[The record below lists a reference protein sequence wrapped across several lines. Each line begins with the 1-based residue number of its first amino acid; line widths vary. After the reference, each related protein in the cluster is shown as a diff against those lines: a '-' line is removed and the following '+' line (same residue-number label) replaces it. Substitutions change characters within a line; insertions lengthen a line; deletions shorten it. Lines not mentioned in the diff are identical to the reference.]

1 MEQRGRLIA
10 GGAGVVA
17 GALAWAL
24 RGLAVVVPACCAVAV
39 LAAIA
44 RADDAWPQASPE
56 WLSRDGGGGLAILPL
71 ICWWAW
77 IAAWAATSDWI
88 FRDSARF
95 KIRPEFWTACAVFPF
110 AVCSLLAWWIPWSAA
125 GQALMALAW
134 LLPLFLYSRER
145 NPKAPPA
152 ESICTV
158 PHLRRAF
165 SGVLKRMGVKVKP
178 PQLVD
183 NGLPWVTLVA
193 SGAETPEENQK
204 WQDEAA
210 AMPGFEA
217 AKKLLQE
224 AAAARASTIVIDATA
239 DGIRV
244 GHEVDGISS
253 PSRAVKTP
261 AKGSGKSKQAEV
273 WADAPPLDAT
283 IGNGALAVLRTIAGA
298 DAAKLS
304 GEKNAGF
311 TIQVDGKKRPCRLS
325 TRATKTAKQIVVT
338 LDTPPFAPK
347 KLEDLGMSA
356 AMAARVRELIALEK
370 GLFVVSSPPA
380 TGCSTTFDMV
390 LLSTDRLLR
399 DFVSIEDSGTPHQEV
414 QNIKPVR
421 YSAASGEAPLAALK
435 AAMLEYPRAVVTRDL
450 VDKDLAGK
458 LVELANDQQLV
469 IVSLKATDAIDA
481 VQKLLDMGIPRD
493 QLARCLLGSLSQR
506 LVRKLCTKCGAS
518 LPTPPE
524 LLQRLKVT
532 AEELPEIKRASPH
545 GGCRF
550 CAGRQFVGR
559 TAIYEL
565 AAGPTVRQAIA
576 KAVDSKVLRQAAV
589 KDGMRPLS
597 DEGLAAV
604 AAGLTPLDEI
614 QRVFAAKKDGG
625 SSAGTKTGVQPGTKP
640 GAKPGAKPA
649 TKPGTP
655 PGDKK

>member
-1 MEQRGRLIA
+1 MELRGRLIA
-10 GGAGVVA
+10 AGAGVVA
-17 GALAWAL
+17 GVLARALG
-24 RGLAVVVPACCAVAV
+24 GLAVVVHACCAVAM
-39 LAAIA
+39 LAAVA
-44 RADDAWPQASPE
+44 RADDAWPATSPE
-56 WLSRDGGGGLAILPL
+56 WLSRDAGGGLAILPL
-71 ICWWAW
+71 VCWWAW

-134 LLPLFLYSRER
+134 LLPLFLYSRQR

-152 ESICTV
+152 ESIFTMA
-158 PHLRRAF
+158 HLRRAF
-165 SGVLKRMGVKVKP
+165 SGFLKLLGVKVKP
-178 PQLVD
+178 PEMVD
-183 NGLPWVTLVA
+183 NGLPWVTLIA
-193 SGAETPEENQK
+193 TGAETPEENKK
-204 WQDEAA
+204 WQEEAA

-217 AKKLLQE
+217 AKQLLAE
-224 AAAARASTIVIDATA
+224 AAAARASTVVIDATA

-244 GHEVDGISS
+244 GHDVDGISG
-253 PSRAVKTP
+253 PSRAVKAP
-261 AKGSGKSKQAEV
+261 AKGSGKSKQDEV

-298 DAAKLS
+298 DAATLS
-304 GEKNAGF
+304 GEKDAGF
-311 TIQVDGKKRPCRLS
+311 TIEVDGKKRPCRLA
-325 TRATKTAKQIVVT
+325 TRATKTAKQIVIT
-338 LDTPPFAPK
+338 LDTPPFTPK
-347 KLEDLGMSA
+347 KLEDLGMSS
-356 AMAARVRELIALEK
+356 AMAGRVREIITLEK

-380 TGCSTTFDMV
+380 AGCSTTFDMV
-390 LLSTDRLLR
+390 LSSTDRLLR

-421 YSAASGEAPLAALK
+421 YSAAAGETPLGALK

-450 VDKDLAGK
+450 VDKDFACK

-589 KDGMRPLS
+589 KDGMRSLT
-597 DEGLAAV
+597 DEGLVAV
-604 AAGLTPLDEI
+604 AAGLMPLDEI
-614 QRVFAAKKDGG
+614 QRVFAAKKEAG
-625 SSAGTKTGVQPGTKP
+625 STAGPKAGVQPGTKP
-640 GAKPGAKPA
+640 VAKPG

-655 PGDKK
+655 PGTMR

>member
-1 MEQRGRLIA
+1 MEQWVFQRA
-10 GGAGVVA
+10 GGACAVA
-17 GALAWAL
+17 WGS
-24 RGLAVVVPACCAVAV
+24 RRLAVVVHACCAVAV
-39 LAAIA
+39 LSSVA
-44 RADDAWPQASPE
+44 RADDAWPKASPE
-56 WLSRDGGGGLAILPL
+56 WALPVAGGGLAILPL
-71 ICWWAW
+71 VCWWAW

-95 KIRPEFWTACAVFPF
+95 KIRPEFWTACTVFPF

-134 LLPLFLYSRER
+134 LLPLFFYSRER

-152 ESICTV
+152 ESIVTIA
-158 PHLRRAF
+158 HLRRAF
-165 SGVLKRMGVKVKP
+165 SGALKLMGVKVKP
-178 PQLVD
+178 PEIVD

-193 SGAETPEENQK
+193 TGAETPEENQK
-204 WQDEAA
+204 WQEEAA

-244 GHEVDGISS
+244 GHEVDGISG

-273 WADAPPLDAT
+273 WADAPLLDAT

-304 GEKNAGF
+304 GEKDAGF
-311 TIQVDGKKRPCRLS
+311 TIEVDGKKRPCRLA
-325 TRATKTAKQIVVT
+325 TRATKTAKQIVIT
-338 LDTPPFAPK
+338 LDTPPFTPK
-347 KLEDLGMSA
+347 KLEDLGMSSA
-356 AMAARVRELIALEK
+356 IAGRVRELIALEK

-390 LLSTDRLLR
+390 LSSTDRLVR

-421 YSAASGEAPLAALK
+421 YSAAAGELPLAALK

-469 IVSLKATDAIDA
+469 IASLEAADAIDA
-481 VQKLLDMGIPRD
+481 VQKLLDMGIPRE

-506 LVRKLCTKCGAS
+506 LVRKLCTKCGEP

-524 LLQRLKVT
+524 LLQRLKKT

-550 CAGRQFVGR
+550 CAGRQLVGR

-576 KAVDSKVLRQAAV
+576 QSVDSKVLRQAAV